1 MDTIKLLAIGA
12 GFVVI
17 LGAIGL
23 TWRQGTV
30 TWQHVVVF
38 CLGAVLAGIS
48 GVSAQGGVDGKWE
61 VTIGQIAKAANE
73 TTQATSDQANAI
85 AALSQRVEQLQ
96 TEIQSLRVSVAA
108 SARPGQ
114 PPPPP
119 PAPPVASAEVQKN
132 LNSSRDSVRRSLQ
145 ILRTLPAF

>member
-1 MDTIKLLAIGA
+1 MDIIKLLAIGA

-17 LGAIGL
+17 LGAIIL
-23 TWRQGTV
+23 TWRQRV
-30 TWQHVVVF
+30 VIWQHVIVF
-38 CLGAVLAGIS
+38 CLGSVLAGIS
-48 GVSAQGGVDGKWE
+48 GISAQGDEGGKWQF
-61 VTIGQIAKAANE
+61 TIGEIAKAANE

-85 AALSQRVEQLQ
+85 AALNQRFDQLQ
-96 TEIQSLRVSVAA
+96 MEIQSLRVSVA

-119 PAPPVASAEVQKN
+119 PAPPVASAEVQKS

-145 ILRTLPAF
+145 ILKTLPKL